1 MEESVALRLTRIRVY
16 PLKGAAGVD
25 LEESE
30 LDSFGLPGDRRWML
44 VGADGRFMSQRTH
57 PRLCLLRAGP
67 GPGETN
73 AAKAGAVFTV
83 DGPGMESVS
92 LMPPPAPDEWMEVQ
106 VHKDRFRALVGEE
119 ETDRWFSH
127 FLNEPCRLAYI
138 PQSVH
143 RPVDPAYA
151 PDHRSSPPAGFR
163 VSFSDGYPLHITTEE
178 SLLALNERLRAPV
191 KMLRFRPN
199 LVVEGGMAWEEDIW
213 RRLEIGTALLE
224 QVKPCARCTVTTVD
238 PDTGDR
244 DHEPLLTLKGFR
256 EWGGKVYFG
265 QNAVFLRRGKVRTGD
280 PVRIISRGDARPPI
294 FGSETQRMSGETN
307 PI

>member
-1 MEESVALRLTRIRVY
+1 MGESVALRLTRIRVY

-67 GPGETN
+67 GPGQTN
-73 AAKAGAVFTV
+73 TAKAGGVFSV
-83 DGPGMESVS
+83 DGPGMEAIP
-92 LMPPPAPDEWMEVQ
+92 LRPPPAPAEWLEVQ
-106 VHKDRFRALVGEE
+106 VHTDRFPALVGDEE
-119 ETDRWFSH
+119 ADRRFSS
-127 FLNEPCRLAYI
+127 FLGEPCRLAYI
-138 PQSVH
+138 PESVR

-151 PDHRSSPPAGFR
+151 PDHRASFRPDSR

-178 SLLALNERLRAPV
+178 SLLALNQQLRVPV
-191 KMLRFRPN
+191 NMLRFRPN
-199 LVVEGGMAWEEDIW
+199 LVVEGGVAWEEDTW
-213 RRLEIGTALLE
+213 RRLEVGTASLE

-244 DHEPLLTLKGFR
+244 GHEPLLTLKGFR
-256 EWGGKVYFG
+256 EWEGKVYFG
-265 QNAVFLRRGKVRTGD
+265 QNAVFLRRGKVRKGD
-280 PVRIISRGDARPPI
+280 PVRIISRGEARPPL
-294 FGSETQRMSGETN
+294 
-307 PI
+307 